1 MATDNA
7 NNGQFSFGGSEP
19 FRLSIFNLFKT
30 QQRRRTRRN
39 NEAGPALPHTP
50 LVKISR
56 CYTWAAWQRFDVI
69 PVFVYIPFANIAH
82 GNSPIIQEQITRL
95 VGHKG
100 FVLTKARFGADIG
113 FLF

>member
-19 FRLSIFNLFKT
+19 FRSGIFNLFKT

-100 FVLTKARFGADIG
+100 FVFTEARFGADIG